1 MKQDKFLSG
10 IIIGII
16 VIVVIAMVVFF
27 TRQSIAQEYQAED
40 QPTGVVFNYL
50 LALQKGDYEKAY
62 GYLTDMEGKPTLA
75 KFQQD
80 VLMNKPQMDMNAVDV
95 TGESL
100 IDSNTATVLVGTTYS
115 GNGLFNGDSRNTE
128 NARLEK
134 VDGKWKIISVPYPYW
149 SYDWYQPVIK
159 P

>member
-1 MKQDKFLSG
+1 MKQDKFLTG

-27 TRQSIAQEYQAED
+27 TRQSNTQEYQADD

-62 GYLTDMEGKPTLA
+62 GYLSDMEGKPDLS
-75 KFQQD
+75 KFRQD
-80 VLMNKPQMDMNAVDV
+80 IRMNQPQMDVTAVDV
-95 TGESL
+95 TSEL
-100 IDSNTATVLVGTTYS
+100 IIDGDTATVLVGTTYS

-134 VDGKWKIISVPYPYW
+134 VAGKWKLISVPYPYW
-149 SYDWYQPVIK
+149 SYDWYQPVLK